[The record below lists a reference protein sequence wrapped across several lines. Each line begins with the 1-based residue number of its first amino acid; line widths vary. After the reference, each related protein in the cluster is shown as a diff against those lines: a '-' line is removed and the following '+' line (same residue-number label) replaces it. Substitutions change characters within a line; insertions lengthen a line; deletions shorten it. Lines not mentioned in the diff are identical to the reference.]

1 MINGK
6 RADILIVDDITPCM
20 DASAL
25 ERRVLSNP
33 LLAAPYGV
41 TTMLNAQA
49 RKDLNTRSGV
59 TGTILSLLRR
69 ARGLD
74 LLDYNE
80 GRHDDVVEVKINED
94 KDSAKLGGLM
104 NSGYS
109 LHSIDPLS
117 GDLKVS
123 KLLGLFYPSNSRFG
137 YGQVRHG

>member
-69 ARGLD
+69 AKGLD

-80 GRHDDVVEVKINED
+80 GRHDHVVEVKISED

-123 KLLGLFYPSNSRFG
+123 KLLGLFYPSRSYFGGMSR
-137 YGQVRHG
+137 